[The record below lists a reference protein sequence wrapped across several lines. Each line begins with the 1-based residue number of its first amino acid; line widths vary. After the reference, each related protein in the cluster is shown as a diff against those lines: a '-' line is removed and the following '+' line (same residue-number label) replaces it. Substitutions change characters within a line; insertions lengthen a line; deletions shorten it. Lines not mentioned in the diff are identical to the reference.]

1 MSRKI
6 QSVAKACELVELL
19 RERSGAT
26 VSELAAET
34 DLSPG
39 TVHTHLA
46 TLREANFVVQ
56 RDNEYRLGFELL
68 TLGEHVRHHQALY
81 RAAKEQVDQLA
92 EETGECAHLIIEHDG
107 QMYALYERFGPEA
120 VGTEYHDRK
129 REQPLN
135 HLHCTAA
142 GKAILA
148 AMPPEQARETLER
161 RELPRLTEHTTTDVE
176 ELMSELDEIRRR
188 QYALGDEEQMHGI
201 RAVGSPVTLP
211 DRENIGAIAVSGP
224 AARLP
229 DDPLRESFAE
239 KVIQATNICEVN
251 LRTSAEERIGVQ

>member
-6 QSVAKACELVELL
+6 RSVAKACEIIRLL
-19 RERSGAT
+19 RERNGAT
-26 VSELAAET
+26 VSELSAAT

-56 RDNEYRLGFELL
+56 RDNEYHLGFQLL

-107 QMYALYERFGPEA
+107 HMYALYERFGPEA

-148 AMPPEQARETLER
+148 AMSSDQARETLRR
-161 RELPRLTEHTTTDVE
+161 RELPQLTDHTITDVD
-176 ELMSELDEIRRR
+176 ELMAEIEETQHR
-188 QYALGDEEQMHGI
+188 QYAIADEEQMHGI

-211 DRENIGAIAVSGP
+211 NRENIGAIAVSGP
-224 AARLP
+224 TARLP
-229 DDPLRESFAE
+229 DDRLRESFAE

-251 LRTSAEERIGVQ
+251 LQSAEDRIDVR